1 MIGTWLKSHISTAA
15 ALVLA
20 VALVGQTLRL
30 HSAQM
35 AGAHTALA
43 CSNSALTA
51 ERAARFQDKEYRDL
65 EDLFREKTNAIDAKA
80 NKELEDAR
88 AAAARSGA
96 AAGRLR
102 ADLAKY
108 VAADRSRTKAAT
120 LAGQREASSDAVG
133 VLADLFG
140 RADDRAGKLAAIAD
154 DARIRGLA
162 CESFADAVK

>member
-1 MIGTWLKSHISTAA
+1 MAA
-15 ALVLA
+15 GVLA

-35 AGAHTALA
+35 AGANTALA

-108 VAADRSRTKAAT
+108 VAADRSRTQAAT
-120 LAGQREASSDAVG
+120 LAGERAASSGALD
-133 VLADLFG
+133 LLSDLFG
-140 RADDRAGKLAAIAD
+140 RADDRAGKLAEIAD

-162 CESFADAVK
+162 CEAFADAVK